1 MTQRIVGNLLP
12 TTSHMLFQEGQWH
25 FQAPRAFLFRLFW
38 MTRKGSRLLDF
49 FLYTSHSSTQ
59 LFMMLALSVL
69 LKNIKPNLELF
80 FNKILNRSTLGP
92 YVGKIEP
99 KN

>member
-1 MTQRIVGNLLP
+1 
-12 TTSHMLFQEGQWH
+12 
-25 FQAPRAFLFRLFW
+25 
-38 MTRKGSRLLDF
+38 MTRKGRVDEWLVYRKVCVF
-49 FLYTSHSSTQ
+49 FQ